1 MRRAGRG
8 PIPRMVLGRVLARP
22 HGQGYNANTTTA
34 IAVGSAGSP
43 ASGPRPSTMQDW
55 TTHEVDNVVDP
66 VPEHN
71 LFDADEALC
80 EAVLREGAAWADDA
94 LHGIGAEL
102 GQAGQAELA
111 RQANAHPPELRAY
124 DAQGRRVDRVEFHP
138 AWHELMRGIWRRG
151 LHCSPWLQARPG
163 AFVARAAAFMLQGQ
177 VEAGTLCPT
186 TMTFAAVP
194 LLRAEPQLW
203 QALREPLLSA
213 EYDPADAPL
222 QAKRGM
228 LVGMGLTEK
237 QGGSDLRGLST
248 QAQALEAPGRG
259 RAYALRGHK
268 WFFSVPQS
276 DAHLVLAR
284 EAQAAPSCFYVPRWT
299 PEGRRNG
306 LRLRRLKDKLGNRSN
321 ASAEVEFED
330 AWGLMIGE
338 PGRGIATLL
347 RMAHHTRMDNVLGS
361 AALLRAGLV
370 AALHHARRRRAFGQ
384 VLQAHPAMQAVLVDL
399 MLESEAATALA
410 MRLAAA
416 FEGAEADPLAA
427 ALQRI
432 LTPAAKFWVCKRTV
446 QALAECMEVLGGNG
460 YVEESVLPRLLRE
473 APVNSIWE
481 GSGNVVALDVLRGL
495 RVEPQ
500 AAAALREWLGSS
512 GALPRQ
518 CLRDFDLLC
527 AQALH
532 DASLARQLA
541 QQLVLLVQAALLGA
555 HAPQAVADAFVDTRL
570 RGAGGRVF
578 GVGVPVA
585 HAEALLRRAWPV
597 D

>member
-1 MRRAGRG
+1 
-8 PIPRMVLGRVLARP
+8 
-22 HGQGYNANTTTA
+22 
-34 IAVGSAGSP
+34 
-43 ASGPRPSTMQDW
+43 MQDW
-55 TTHEVDNVVDP
+55 TTHEVDNVVEEP
-66 VPEHN
+66 LEYN
-71 LFDADEALC
+71 LFDADAALR

-102 GQAGQAELA
+102 GQARQAELA
-111 RQANAHPPELRAY
+111 RLANACAPRLQAY
-124 DAQGRRVDRVEFHP
+124 DPQGRRVDRLQFHP
-138 AWHELMRGIWRRG
+138 AWHELMQGIWRRG

-163 AFVARAAAFMLQGQ
+163 AFVARAAAFVLQGQ

-186 TMTFAAVP
+186 TMTFASVP

-203 QALREPLLSA
+203 ESLREHMLSA

-222 QAKRGM
+222 QTKRGM

-237 QGGSDLRGLST
+237 QGGSDLRALST
-248 QAQALEAPGRG
+248 RADALERPGRG

-284 EAQAAPSCFYVPRWT
+284 EPDASPSCFFVPRWT
-299 PEGRRNG
+299 PDGRRNA

-330 AWGLMIGE
+330 AWGLMVGE

-347 RMAHHTRMDNVLGS
+347 RMAHYTRMDNVLGS
-361 AALLRAGLV
+361 TALLRAGLV
-370 AALHHARRRRAFGQ
+370 AALHHARRRRAFGRS
-384 VLQAHPAMQAVLVDL
+384 LQDHAAMQAVLVDL
-399 MLESEAATALA
+399 VLESEAATVLAL
-410 MRLAAA
+410 RLAAS
-416 FEGAEADPLAA
+416 FERADADPLAA

-481 GSGNVVALDVLRGL
+481 GSGNVVALDVLRAL
-495 RVEPQ
+495 RAEPE
-500 AAAALREWLGSS
+500 AAEALREWLAQA
-512 GALPRQ
+512 GALPAQ
-518 CLRDFDLLC
+518 ALAELDALC
-527 AQALH
+527 AQAQH
-532 DASLARQLA
+532 DASLARQVA

-555 HAPQAVADAFVDTRL
+555 HAPRAVADAFVETRL
-570 RGAGGRVF
+570 RGQGGRVF
-578 GVGVPVA
+578 GVGVPVGEA
-585 HAEALLRRAWPV
+585 AALLRRAWPL

>member
-1 MRRAGRG
+1 
-8 PIPRMVLGRVLARP
+8 
-22 HGQGYNANTTTA
+22 
-34 IAVGSAGSP
+34 
-43 ASGPRPSTMQDW
+43 MQDW

-71 LFDADEALC
+71 RFDADLALR

-102 GQAGQAELA
+102 GLARQAELA
-111 RQANAHPPELRAY
+111 LQANAHPPQLQAY

-151 LHCSPWLQARPG
+151 LHCSAWLQARPG

-186 TMTFAAVP
+186 TMTFASVP

-203 QALREPLLSA
+203 ASVQDRLLSP

-222 QAKRGM
+222 PAKRGM

-237 QGGSDLRGLST
+237 QGGSDLRLLST
-248 QAQALEAPGRG
+248 QARALETPGRG

-268 WFFSVPQS
+268 WFFSAPQS

-284 EAQAAPSCFYVPRWT
+284 EAQEPPSCFFVPRWT

-330 AWGLMIGE
+330 AWALMVGE
-338 PGRGIATLL
+338 PARGIATLL

-361 AALLRAGLV
+361 TALLRAGLV
-370 AALHHARRRRAFGQ
+370 AALHHARRRRAFGRS
-384 VLQAHPAMQAVLVDL
+384 LEAHAAMQAVLVDL
-399 MLESEAATALA
+399 VLESEAATALA

-416 FEGAEADPLAA
+416 FDRAEADPLAGA
-427 ALQRI
+427 MQRI

-481 GSGNVVALDVLRGL
+481 GSGNVVALDVLRAL
-495 RVEPQ
+495 RVEPE
-500 AAAALREWLGSS
+500 AAAALREWLGRT
-512 GALPRQ
+512 GTLPGQ
-518 CLRDFDLLC
+518 SLRELDVLC
-527 AQALH
+527 VQALQ

-555 HAPQAVADAFVDTRL
+555 HAPQSVADAFVDTRL
-570 RGAGGRVF
+570 RGAAGRVF
-578 GVGVPVA
+578 GVGVPIA
-585 HAEALLRRAWPV
+585 QADALLRRAWPM